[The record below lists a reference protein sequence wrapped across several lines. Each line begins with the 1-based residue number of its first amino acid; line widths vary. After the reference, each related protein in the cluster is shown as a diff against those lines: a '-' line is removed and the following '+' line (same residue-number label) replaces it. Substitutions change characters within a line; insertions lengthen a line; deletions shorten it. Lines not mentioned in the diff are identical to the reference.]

1 MIYSGHL
8 TEILKFYKVVET
20 QSGSGFKHT
29 EEVFMFQ
36 VRAERTKNR
45 ENYLVDAE
53 ELFHS
58 SELTFRLRYRKEID
72 DTNIVEYEGQRY
84 RITSLDKY
92 MQDNQLTII
101 LSKIND

>member
-8 TEILKFYKVVET
+8 REQLNFYNVVEV

-29 EEVFMFQ
+29 EEIFKFM

-45 ENYLVDAE
+45 ENYTVDAD

-58 SELTFRLRYRKEID
+58 NELTFRLRYRPDIKETD
-72 DTNIVEYEGQRY
+72 IVEYEGQRY

-92 MQDNQLTII
+92 IEENQLTII
-101 LSKIND
+101 ISKIND

>member
-1 MIYSGHL
+1 MIYSGQL
-8 TEILKFYKVVET
+8 TEKLKFYKVVET
-20 QSGSGFKHT
+20 QSGSGFKHS
-29 EEVFMFQ
+29 EEVPMFE